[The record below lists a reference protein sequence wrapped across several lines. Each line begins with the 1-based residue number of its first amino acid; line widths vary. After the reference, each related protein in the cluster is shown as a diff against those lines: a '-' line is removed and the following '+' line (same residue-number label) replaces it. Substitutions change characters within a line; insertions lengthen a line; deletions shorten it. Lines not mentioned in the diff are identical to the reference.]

1 MTKDPNSPGGFRG
14 LRVLALESRRA
25 REMSMLIANNGGKPI
40 VAPTTREV
48 VVEDNGDALKFV
60 SALREGG
67 LDIVI
72 FLTGV
77 GTRALAQAAEGIC
90 PREEF
95 LAALGRTAVIA
106 RGPKPVAA
114 LRELGVPIAA
124 IVPEPNT
131 WRELLHLLDEKSN
144 RLPLK
149 GRSVAIQEYGVPSPE
164 LLAGL
169 AERGAQVL
177 PIRIYSWSLPEDP
190 APLQQAIRAITRGEI
205 DVLLVTAAV
214 QVRHLLQVAVE
225 MTLKTDLIRGLSRVV
240 VGSIGP
246 VTSAE
251 LHQQGIAVD
260 LEPSHPKMGFLVKEI
275 AERCSELMQNKRDR
289 STRFDPSHQEQ

>member
-1 MTKDPNSPGGFRG
+1 MTEDPNLFAGFRG

-25 REMSMLIANNGGKPI
+25 REMALLIANNGGQPV
-40 VAPTTREV
+40 VAPATREV
-48 VVEDNGDALKFV
+48 AAEDNGDALKFI
-60 SALREGG
+60 SALREGR

-95 LAALGRTAVIA
+95 RAALGRTAVIA

-131 WRELLHLLDEKSN
+131 WRELLHLFDEQIN
-144 RLPLK
+144 LLPLK
-149 GRSVAIQEYGVPSPE
+149 DRSVAVQEYGVPSPE

-177 PIRIYSWSLPEDP
+177 PVRIYEWSLPEDT
-190 APLQQAIRAITRGEI
+190 APLRRAIHAVTRSEI
-205 DVLLVTAAV
+205 EVLLVTAAI
-214 QVRHLLQVAVE
+214 QVRHLLQVAEE
-225 MTLKTDLIRGLSRVV
+225 MSLKDDLIRALSRVV

-251 LHQQGIAVD
+251 LRQHAIAVD
-260 LEPSHPKMGFLVKEI
+260 LEPSHPKMGFLVKET
-275 AERCSELMQNKRDR
+275 AERCSELMRNKTTGPPTATHSRVV
-289 STRFDPSHQEQ
+289 P

>member
-1 MTKDPNSPGGFRG
+1 MTEDPNAPGGFSG

-25 REMSMLIANNGGKPI
+25 REMALLIANNGGQPV
-40 VAPTTREV
+40 VAPTTCEV
-48 VVEDNGDALKFV
+48 VAEDNGDALRFV
-60 SALREGG
+60 SALREGR

-90 PREEF
+90 SREEF
-95 LAALGRTAVIA
+95 VSALSRTAVIA

-124 IVPEPNT
+124 VVPEPNT
-131 WRELLHLLDEKSN
+131 WRELLHLLDEKKDL
-144 RLPLK
+144 LPLK
-149 GRSVAIQEYGVPSPE
+149 GRSVAVQEYGVPSPE

-177 PIRIYSWSLPEDP
+177 LVRIYEWSLPEDT
-190 APLQQAIRAITRGEI
+190 APLRQAIHAVTQSEI
-205 DVLLVTAAV
+205 DILLVTAAV
-214 QVRHLLQVAVE
+214 QIRHLLQVADE
-225 MTLKTDLIRGLSRVV
+225 MSLKADLIGALSRVV

-246 VTSAE
+246 VTSSE
-251 LHQQGIAVD
+251 LRQHGIAVD
-260 LEPSHPKMGFLVKEI
+260 LEPSHPKMGFLVKEV
-275 AERCSELMQNKRDR
+275 AERCSELLLSKRVG
-289 STRFDPSHQEQ
+289 

>member
-1 MTKDPNSPGGFRG
+1 MKEDPNVPAGFRG

-25 REMSMLIANNGGKPI
+25 REMALLIANNGGQAV
-40 VAPTTREV
+40 VAQATREV
-48 VVEDNGDALKFV
+48 AAEDNSDALKFI
-60 SALREGG
+60 SALREGR

-90 PREEF
+90 SREEF
-95 LAALGRTAVIA
+95 VAALSRTAVIA

-131 WRELLHLLDEKSN
+131 WRELLHLLDERSN
-144 RLPLK
+144 VLPLS
-149 GRSVAIQEYGVPSPE
+149 GRSVAVQEYGVRSPE

-177 PIRIYSWSLPEDP
+177 PVRVYAWSLPEDT
-190 APLQQAIRAITRGEI
+190 APLRQAIHAVTRSEI
-205 DVLLVTAAV
+205 DVMLVTSAV
-214 QVRHLLQVAVE
+214 QVRHMLHVAE
-225 MTLKTDLIRGLSRVV
+225 EIDLRRELIRALKRVV
-240 VGSIGP
+240 VASIGP

-251 LHQQGIAVD
+251 LRQHGIVVD
-260 LEPSHPKMGFLVKEI
+260 LEPSHPKMGFLVKETS
-275 AERCSELMQNKRDR
+275 EQCSELMRNKPTGPPPA
-289 STRFDPSHQEQ
+289 TRCT

>member
-1 MTKDPNSPGGFRG
+1 MTGDPNSPGGFRG

-25 REMSMLIANNGGKPI
+25 REMGVLIANHGGQPL
-40 VAPTTREV
+40 VVPTTREV
-48 VVEDNGDALKFV
+48 PTEDKGDALKFV
-60 SALREGG
+60 SALREGR
-67 LDIVI
+67 LDLVI

-90 PREEF
+90 SREEF
-95 LAALGRTAVIA
+95 ITALSRTAVIA

-144 RLPLK
+144 LFPLK
-149 GRSVAIQEYGVPSPE
+149 GRSVAVQEYGVPSPE

-177 PIRIYSWSLPEDP
+177 AVRIYDWSLPEDT
-190 APLQQAIRAITRGEI
+190 APLRKAVHAVAHGEI
-205 DVLLVTAAV
+205 DVLLVTSGV
-214 QVRHLLQVAVE
+214 QIRHLLQIAEE
-225 MTLKTDLIRGLSRVV
+225 MNLREDTISRLSRVV

-246 VTSAE
+246 VASAE
-251 LHQQGIAVD
+251 LRHQGIAVD
-260 LEPSHPKMGFLVKEI
+260 MEPSHPKMGFLVKEV
-275 AERCSELMQNKRDR
+275 AERCSELMANKKTGSPPADR
-289 STRFDPSHQEQ
+289 RT

>member
-1 MTKDPNSPGGFRG
+1 MTEDPNSPGGFSG

-25 REMSMLIANNGGKPI
+25 REMALLIANNGGQPV
-40 VAPTTREV
+40 VAPTTCEV
-48 VVEDNGDALKFV
+48 VAEDNGDALRFV
-60 SALREGG
+60 SALREGR

-90 PREEF
+90 SREEF
-95 LAALGRTAVIA
+95 VSALSRTAVIA

-124 IVPEPNT
+124 VVPEPNT
-131 WRELLHLLDEKSN
+131 WRELLHLLDEKKDL
-144 RLPLK
+144 LPLK
-149 GRSVAIQEYGVPSPE
+149 GRSVAVQEYGVPSPE

-177 PIRIYSWSLPEDP
+177 PVRIYEWSLPEDT
-190 APLQQAIRAITRGEI
+190 APLRQAIHAVTQSEI
-205 DVLLVTAAV
+205 DILLVTAAV
-214 QVRHLLQVAVE
+214 QIRHLLQVADE
-225 MTLKTDLIRGLSRVV
+225 MSLKADLIGALSRVV

-246 VTSAE
+246 VTSSE
-251 LHQQGIAVD
+251 LRQHGIAVD
-260 LEPSHPKMGFLVKEI
+260 LEPSHPKMGFLVKEV
-275 AERCSELMQNKRDR
+275 AERCSELLLSKRVG
-289 STRFDPSHQEQ
+289 

>member
-1 MTKDPNSPGGFRG
+1 MTEDPNAPGGFSG

-25 REMSMLIANNGGKPI
+25 REMALLIANNGGQPV
-40 VAPTTREV
+40 VAPTTCEV
-48 VVEDNGDALKFV
+48 VAEDNGDALRFV
-60 SALREGG
+60 SALREGR

-90 PREEF
+90 SREEF
-95 LAALGRTAVIA
+95 VSALSRTAVIA

-124 IVPEPNT
+124 VVPEPNT
-131 WRELLHLLDEKSN
+131 WRELLHLLDEKKDL
-144 RLPLK
+144 LPLK
-149 GRSVAIQEYGVPSPE
+149 GRSVAVQEYGVPSPE

-177 PIRIYSWSLPEDP
+177 PVRIYEWSLPEDT
-190 APLQQAIRAITRGEI
+190 APLRQAIHAVTQSEI
-205 DVLLVTAAV
+205 DILLVTAAV
-214 QVRHLLQVAVE
+214 QIRHLLQVADE
-225 MTLKTDLIRGLSRVV
+225 MSLKADLIGALSRVV

-246 VTSAE
+246 VTSSE
-251 LHQQGIAVD
+251 LRQHGIAVD
-260 LEPSHPKMGFLVKEI
+260 LEPSHPKMGFLVKEV
-275 AERCSELMQNKRDR
+275 AERCSELLLSKRVG
-289 STRFDPSHQEQ
+289 

>member
-1 MTKDPNSPGGFRG
+1 MTQDRNSPAGFGGR
-14 LRVLALESRRA
+14 RVLALESRRA
-25 REMSMLIANNGGKPI
+25 REMAALITNNGGQPVI
-40 VAPTTREV
+40 APATREV
-48 VVEDNGDALKFV
+48 AAQDNSDTLKFV
-60 SALREGG
+60 SALREGR
-67 LDIVI
+67 LEIVI

-77 GTRALAQAAEGIC
+77 GMRALAQAAASIC
-90 PREEF
+90 PRDEF
-95 LAALGRTAVIA
+95 VAALGRTAVIA

-131 WRELLHLLDEKSN
+131 WRELLHLLDEKKD
-144 RLPLK
+144 LFPLK
-149 GRSVAIQEYGVPSPE
+149 GRSVAVQEYGVPSLE

-169 AERGAQVL
+169 TERGALVL
-177 PIRIYSWSLPEDP
+177 PVRIYEWSLPEDTG
-190 APLQQAIRAITRGEI
+190 PLRQAIHAVTRREI

-214 QVRHLLQVAVE
+214 QVRHLLQVAEE
-225 MTLKTDLIRGLSRVV
+225 MNLRKDLIRTLGCVL

-251 LHQQGIAVD
+251 LRQQGVAVD

-275 AERCSELMQNKRDR
+275 AEHCSELMQNKRDR
-289 STRFDPSHQEQ
+289 LPRVDPA